1 MGSRA
6 WVLGHPIDHSLS
18 PALHSA
24 AYRVLDLDISYD
36 RRNTLPEDL
45 PALFESIEREG
56 DCAGLSV
63 TMPLKTAVID
73 FCTDISDVARVTGAV
88 NTVYWREGKVY
99 GHNTDVYG
107 IVAALNHA
115 GLTARSGD
123 RAAIVGGGATAIS
136 ALAALSDL
144 GYTSVDIFARSVHKL
159 DALLQVAEQLGIQAY
174 PRALG
179 EFPVSAAEYPCIIST
194 LPAHAADEW
203 APQIQALHPSAVLL
217 DVAYNP
223 WPSVLA
229 ECIHALGGMVV
240 SGKEM
245 LLYQGV
251 EQVRLF
257 TGIQSRPGEIAPL
270 PNESEVI
277 DAMCAALDLPAR

>member
-1 MGSRA
+1 MSSRA

-18 PALHSA
+18 PSLHSA
-24 AYRVLDLDISYD
+24 AYAVLDADIVYD
-36 RRNTLPEDL
+36 RRDTLPEDL
-45 PALFESIEREG
+45 PALFELIERDG

-88 NTVYWREGKVY
+88 NTVYWRDGLPY

-107 IVAALNHA
+107 ITAALTHA
-115 GLTARSGD
+115 GLKIQEGD

-136 ALAALSDL
+136 ALTALSQL
-144 GYTSVDIFARSVHKL
+144 GYRRVDIFARSVHKL
-159 DALLQVAEQLGIQAY
+159 DPLLQVADQLGVQAY
-174 PRALG
+174 PRDLN
-179 EFPVSAAEYPCIIST
+179 EFPVGAFAYPCIIST

-203 APQIQALHPSAVLL
+203 APQIQALHPAAILL

-229 ECIHALGGMVV
+229 ERIQALGGTVV

-257 TGIQSRPGEIAPL
+257 TGIQSRPGDSAPL
-270 PNESEVI
+270 PNERQVI
-277 DAMCAALDLPAR
+277 NAMCAALDLPAR